1 MITTGEMQVSGM
13 LAMTILAMMLAVR
26 VPPRAMR
33 HAGFA
38 RARWLLVGG
47 TLLIA
52 LQFFVQHQMGLR
64 QMGVT
69 QAVFLN
75 LLLFMPAALFI
86 NMAILNVQRRGR
98 VSLKEWTVGVV
109 ACGIVAVGL
118 VATVLFDG
126 VPLPVESPSLRS
138 VEYVGAALYMLMQC
152 HYYYL
157 QVREYKRL
165 QLAVDEYFDHERHDL
180 LRWMGLSVHL
190 LTVMALLVPLGIFFE
205 GAALVVFSIVTFF
218 SISYTVISIY
228 SYGISEDASRVEEAE
243 EAPPSAPKG
252 ATIAPPTC
260 KTIVAYSGA
269 EEGASDT
276 VTMLTDD
283 ERQQVEKALKQWTAE
298 GAFRQHNLTLGIV
311 AKQIH
316 VSLRLLQLWLRQSEY
331 HKLATLMNHLR
342 VEDAKQVLGEHPDW
356 STESVADYCGFSSR
370 QYFHQIFVQHTG
382 TTPAKFQKN
391 N

>member
-1 MITTGEMQVSGM
+1 M
-13 LAMTILAMMLAVR
+13 LAMTILAMMLVVR

-38 RARWLLVGG
+38 RARWLLVSG

-52 LQFFVQHQMGLR
+52 VQFFVQHQMGLR

-69 QAVFLN
+69 QAVLLN

-86 NMAILNVQRRGR
+86 NMAILNVQRQGR
-98 VSLKEWTVGVV
+98 VSPKEWMVGVL

-118 VATVLFDG
+118 LATVTLDG
-126 VPLPVESPSLRS
+126 VSLSVESSVLRS
-138 VEYVGAALYMLMQC
+138 AEYVGAALFMLMQG

-157 QVREYKRL
+157 QIREYKRL
-165 QLAVDEYFDHERHDL
+165 QLAVDEYFDRERHDL
-180 LRWMGLSVHL
+180 LRWMGLSMHL
-190 LTVMALLVPLGIFFE
+190 LTLMALVVPLGIFFE
-205 GAALVVFSIVTFF
+205 GVALVVFSFVTFF

-228 SYGISEDASRVEEAE
+228 SYGISEDANRVEEAE
-243 EAPPSAPKG
+243 EGEEDEEAKTPETSPSSVPTAAKG
-252 ATIAPPTC
+252 
-260 KTIVAYSGA
+260 VSM
-269 EEGASDT
+269 S
-276 VTMLTDD
+276 MTDD
-283 ERQQVEKALKQWTAE
+283 EKQQVEKALEQWTAE

-311 AKQIH
+311 AKQMH
-316 VSLRLLQLWLRQSEY
+316 VSVRQLQLWLRQSEH

-342 VEDAKQVLGEHPDW
+342 VEDAKQVMGEHPDW

-391 N
+391 NYSS

>member
-1 MITTGEMQVSGM
+1 MMTTGEMQVSGM
-13 LAMTILAMMLAVR
+13 LAMTILAMMLVVR

-38 RARWLLVGG
+38 RARWLLVSG

-52 LQFFVQHQMGLR
+52 VQFFVQHQMGLR

-69 QAVFLN
+69 QAVLLN

-86 NMAILNVQRRGR
+86 NMAILNVQRQGR
-98 VSLKEWTVGVV
+98 VSPKEWMVGVL

-118 VATVLFDG
+118 LATVTLDG
-126 VPLPVESPSLRS
+126 VSLSVESSVLRS
-138 VEYVGAALYMLMQC
+138 AEYVGAALFMLMQG

-157 QVREYKRL
+157 QIREYKRL
-165 QLAVDEYFDHERHDL
+165 QLAVDEYFDRERHDL
-180 LRWMGLSVHL
+180 LRWMGLSMHL
-190 LTVMALLVPLGIFFE
+190 LTLMALVVPLGIFFE
-205 GAALVVFSIVTFF
+205 GVALVVFSFVTFF

-228 SYGISEDASRVEEAE
+228 SYGISEDANRVEEAE
-243 EAPPSAPKG
+243 EGEEDEEAKTPETSPSSVPTAAKG
-252 ATIAPPTC
+252 
-260 KTIVAYSGA
+260 VSM
-269 EEGASDT
+269 S
-276 VTMLTDD
+276 MTDD
-283 ERQQVEKALKQWTAE
+283 EKQQVEKALEQWTAE

-311 AKQIH
+311 AKQMH
-316 VSLRLLQLWLRQSEY
+316 VSVRQLQLWLRQSEH

-342 VEDAKQVLGEHPDW
+342 VEDAKQVMGEHPDW

-370 QYFHQIFVQHTG
+370 QYFHPIFVQHTG

-391 N
+391 NYSS

>member
-1 MITTGEMQVSGM
+1 MMTTGEMQVSGM
-13 LAMTILAMMLAVR
+13 LAMTILAMMLVVR

-38 RARWLLVGG
+38 RARWLLVSG

-52 LQFFVQHQMGLR
+52 VQFFVQHQMGLR

-69 QAVFLN
+69 QAVLLN

-86 NMAILNVQRRGR
+86 NMAILNVQRQGR
-98 VSLKEWTVGVV
+98 VSPKEWMVGVL

-118 VATVLFDG
+118 LATVTLDG
-126 VPLPVESPSLRS
+126 VSLSVESSVLRS
-138 VEYVGAALYMLMQC
+138 AEYVGAALFMLMQG

-157 QVREYKRL
+157 QIREYKRL
-165 QLAVDEYFDHERHDL
+165 QLAVDEYFDRERHDL
-180 LRWMGLSVHL
+180 LRWMGLSMHL
-190 LTVMALLVPLGIFFE
+190 LTLMALVVPLGIFFE
-205 GAALVVFSIVTFF
+205 GVALVVFSFVTFF

-228 SYGISEDASRVEEAE
+228 SYGISEDANRVEEAE
-243 EAPPSAPKG
+243 EGEEDEEAKTPETSPSSVPTAAKG
-252 ATIAPPTC
+252 
-260 KTIVAYSGA
+260 VSM
-269 EEGASDT
+269 S
-276 VTMLTDD
+276 MTDD
-283 ERQQVEKALKQWTAE
+283 EKQQVEKALEQWTAE

-311 AKQIH
+311 AKQMH
-316 VSLRLLQLWLRQSEY
+316 VSVRQLQLWLRQSEH

-342 VEDAKQVLGEHPDW
+342 VEDAKQVMGEHPDW

-391 N
+391 NYSS

>member
-1 MITTGEMQVSGM
+1 MQVSGM
-13 LAMTILAMMLAVR
+13 LAMTILAMMLVVR

-38 RARWLLVGG
+38 RARWLLVSG

-52 LQFFVQHQMGLR
+52 VQFFVQHQLGLR

-98 VSLKEWTVGVV
+98 VSPKEWTVGVV
-109 ACGIVAVGL
+109 ICGIVAVGL
-118 VATVLFDG
+118 LATVALDG
-126 VPLPVESPSLRS
+126 VPLPGESQPLRS
-138 VEYVGAALYMLMQC
+138 AEYVGAGFFMLMQC
-152 HYYYL
+152 YYFIL
-157 QVREYKRL
+157 QIREYKRL
-165 QLAVDEYFDHERHDL
+165 QLAVDEYFDRERHDL

-190 LTVMALLVPLGIFFE
+190 LTLIALAVPLGIFFE
-205 GAALVVFSIVTFF
+205 GVALIIFSVVTFF

-228 SYGISEDASRVEEAE
+228 SYGISEDANRVEEAE
-243 EAPPSAPKG
+243 EGEEDEATTTTETSPSDVPTAAKG
-252 ATIAPPTC
+252 EAL
-260 KTIVAYSGA
+260 S
-269 EEGASDT
+269 
-276 VTMLTDD
+276 MTDE
-283 ERQQVEKALKQWTAE
+283 ERQQVEKALEQWTAE

-316 VSLRLLQLWLRQSEY
+316 VSVRLLQLWLRQSEY

>member
-1 MITTGEMQVSGM
+1 MMTTGEMQVSGM
-13 LAMTILAMMLAVR
+13 LAMTILAMMLVVR
-26 VPPRAMR
+26 VPARSMN
-33 HAGFA
+33 HIGFA
-38 RARWLLVGG
+38 RARWLLVSG

-98 VSLKEWTVGVV
+98 VSPKEWTVGVV

-165 QLAVDEYFDHERHDL
+165 QLAVDEYFDRERHDL

-190 LTVMALLVPLGIFFE
+190 LTLIALAVAQGIDVDETRVAVVKLHLCLVAILADE
-205 GAALVVFSIVTFF
+205 DDLVT
-218 SISYTVISIY
+218 
-228 SYGISEDASRVEEAE
+228 
-243 EAPPSAPKG
+243 
-252 ATIAPPTC
+252 
-260 KTIVAYSGA
+260 
-269 EEGASDT
+269 
-276 VTMLTDD
+276 
-283 ERQQVEKALKQWTAE
+283 TA
-298 GAFRQHNLTLGIV
+298 
-311 AKQIH
+311 
-316 VSLRLLQLWLRQSEY
+316 
-331 HKLATLMNHLR
+331 
-342 VEDAKQVLGEHPDW
+342 
-356 STESVADYCGFSSR
+356 
-370 QYFHQIFVQHTG
+370 
-382 TTPAKFQKN
+382 
-391 N
+391 